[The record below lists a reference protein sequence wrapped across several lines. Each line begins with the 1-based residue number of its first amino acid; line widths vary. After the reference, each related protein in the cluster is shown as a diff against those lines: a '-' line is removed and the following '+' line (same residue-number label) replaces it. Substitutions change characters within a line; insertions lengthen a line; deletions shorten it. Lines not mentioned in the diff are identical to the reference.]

1 MRHYNKAGF
10 SVKRIVCNS
19 RFKSIMDIVS
29 DDMGKLFNYEN
40 PYNYVTESEIN
51 NRVIKEM
58 FRIAYY

>member
-1 MRHYNKAGF
+1 
-10 SVKRIVCNS
+10 
-19 RFKSIMDIVS
+19 MDIVS